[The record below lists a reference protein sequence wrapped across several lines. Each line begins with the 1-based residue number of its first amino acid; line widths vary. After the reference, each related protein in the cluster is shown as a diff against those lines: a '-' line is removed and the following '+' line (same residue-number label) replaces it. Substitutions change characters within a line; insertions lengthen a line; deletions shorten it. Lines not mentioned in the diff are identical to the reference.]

1 MVQVVIV
8 EKNANCK
15 NGKLTDFTIEA
26 KSKKCGFR
34 KIDGFEE
41 QHKWVIKVGSQ
52 SLILVLFGKQSGR
65 ANSENKFDF
74 PPPID
79 STLFFGNML
88 ILAYK
93 NEIKDGNEV
102 DLNVDA
108 WCRFY
113 EKLMGGF
120 EDLGSKDSSSCE
132 EDEYAGIPE
141 ENITKQ
147 GYVKDGF
154 IVDSEEEVSDGEVEE
169 ELQENT
175 GEETETSEEFEE
187 EEEGIYTNEEYESE
201 YEQEEKYQENTSD
214 GEEEEEEEEEEGSEL
229 SEEEYLTE

>member
-34 KIDGFEE
+34 KVDGFEE
-41 QHKWVIKVGSQ
+41 QHKWVIKIGSQ
-52 SLILVLFGKQSGR
+52 SLILVLFGKQTGR

-88 ILAYK
+88 LLAYK
-93 NEIKDGNEV
+93 NELKYGNEV

-108 WCRFY
+108 WCTFY

-132 EDEYAGIPE
+132 EDEYAGIPK

-154 IVDSEEEVSDGEVEE
+154 IVDSEEEVSEGEE
-169 ELQENT
+169 EFEENT

-187 EEEGIYTNEEYESE
+187 EEETYTNEEYESE
-201 YEQEEKYQENTSD
+201 DEQGEKYQENTS
-214 GEEEEEEEEEEGSEL
+214 EFEEEEEEGSEL

>member
-34 KIDGFEE
+34 KVDGFEE
-41 QHKWVIKVGSQ
+41 QHKWVIKIGSQ
-52 SLILVLFGKQSGR
+52 SLILVLFGKQTGR

-74 PPPID
+74 PPPVD

-88 ILAYK
+88 LLAYK
-93 NEIKDGNEV
+93 NEVKDGNEV

-132 EDEYAGIPE
+132 EDEYAGIPK

-154 IVDSEEEVSDGEVEE
+154 IVDSEEEVSEGEE
-169 ELQENT
+169 EFEENT

-187 EEEGIYTNEEYESE
+187 EEETYTNEEYESE
-201 YEQEEKYQENTSD
+201 DEPGEKYEENTS
-214 GEEEEEEEEEEGSEL
+214 EFEEEEEEGSEL

>member
-34 KIDGFEE
+34 KTDGFEE
-41 QHKWVIKVGSQ
+41 QHKWVIKIGNQ
-52 SLILVLFGKQSGR
+52 SLILVLFGKQNGR

-74 PPPID
+74 PPPVD
-79 STLFFGNML
+79 SNLFFGNML
-88 ILAYK
+88 LLAYK
-93 NEIKDGNEV
+93 NEVKDGNEV

-132 EDEYAGIPE
+132 EDDYVGIPK

-154 IVDSEEEVSDGEVEE
+154 IVDSEEEVSEGEE
-169 ELQENT
+169 EFEENT

-187 EEEGIYTNEEYESE
+187 EEEGSYSNEEYESE
-201 YEQEEKYQENTSD
+201 DEQREKYEENTS
-214 GEEEEEEEEEEGSEL
+214 EFEEEEEEGSEL